1 MGWLADRMPKK
12 FVMLLIYLLV
22 ASSVPLLLVGS
33 SEAPVYLF
41 AVVFGIALGGE
52 YMIIPLMAGELFGVN
67 VLGRVLGIVLTAD
80 GVAEATAPM
89 LVGFL
94 RDRTGAYNAGFFT
107 LIGAALAGAV
117 AIGLLPSRPVAGSD
131 VALEPRLATD

>member
-1 MGWLADRMPKK
+1 
-12 FVMLLIYLLV
+12 
-22 ASSVPLLLVGS
+22 
-33 SEAPVYLF
+33 
-41 AVVFGIALGGE
+41 
-52 YMIIPLMAGELFGVN
+52 MIIPLMAGELFGVN

-117 AIGLLPSRPVAGSD
+117 AIGLLPSRPITGSD
-131 VALEPRLATD
+131 VTLAPRLATD

>member
-22 ASSVPLLLVGS
+22 ASSIPLLLVAS
-33 SEAPVYLF
+33 SETPVYLF

-52 YMIIPLMAGELFGVN
+52 YMIIPLMAGELFGVK

-89 LVGFL
+89 LVGYL
-94 RDRTGAYNAGFFT
+94 RDTSGAYNAGFLT
-107 LIGAALAGAV
+107 LVGTALAGAV
-117 AIGLLPSRPVAGSD
+117 AIGMLPSRRIAGSD
-131 VALEPRLATD
+131 VTLEPRLATD